1 MEKGRSFQ
9 KHRPTIGG
17 GGGGGVLIFF
27 FFFFYKKQRVLKFH
41 APVVD
46 QVCASLM
53 MLKATSNKP
62 IYLNGSLSYLI

>member
-17 GGGGGVLIFF
+17 GGGEFIIFF
-27 FFFFYKKQRVLKFH
+27 VVVVSSIQRVLKFH

-46 QVCASLM
+46 
-53 MLKATSNKP
+53 
-62 IYLNGSLSYLI
+62 

>member
-17 GGGGGVLIFF
+17 DFIMFF
-27 FFFFYKKQRVLKFH
+27 VVVVSSIERVLKFH

-46 QVCASLM
+46 YVCASLM

-62 IYLNGSLSYLI
+62 IYLNGSVSYLI

>member
-17 GGGGGVLIFF
+17 GGGGDFIMFF
-27 FFFFYKKQRVLKFH
+27 VVVVSSIQRVLKFH

-46 QVCASLM
+46 
-53 MLKATSNKP
+53 
-62 IYLNGSLSYLI
+62 

>member
-17 GGGGGVLIFF
+17 GGGDFKMFF
-27 FFFFYKKQRVLKFH
+27 VFFVSSIQRVLKFH

-46 QVCASLM
+46 
-53 MLKATSNKP
+53 
-62 IYLNGSLSYLI
+62 

>member
-17 GGGGGVLIFF
+17 GGGGEFIMFF
-27 FFFFYKKQRVLKFH
+27 VVVVSSIQRVLKFH

-46 QVCASLM
+46 
-53 MLKATSNKP
+53 
-62 IYLNGSLSYLI
+62 

>member
-17 GGGGGVLIFF
+17 GGGGEFLIFF
-27 FFFFYKKQRVLKFH
+27 VFVVSSIQRVLKFH

-46 QVCASLM
+46 
-53 MLKATSNKP
+53 
-62 IYLNGSLSYLI
+62 

>member
-17 GGGGGVLIFF
+17 GGDFIMFF
-27 FFFFYKKQRVLKFH
+27 VVVVSSIQRVLKFH

-46 QVCASLM
+46 
-53 MLKATSNKP
+53 
-62 IYLNGSLSYLI
+62 

>member
-17 GGGGGVLIFF
+17 GGGGGGFIMFF
-27 FFFFYKKQRVLKFH
+27 VVVVSSIQRVLKFH

-46 QVCASLM
+46 
-53 MLKATSNKP
+53 
-62 IYLNGSLSYLI
+62 

>member
-17 GGGGGVLIFF
+17 GGGDFIMFF
-27 FFFFYKKQRVLKFH
+27 VVVVSSIQRVLKFH

-46 QVCASLM
+46 
-53 MLKATSNKP
+53 
-62 IYLNGSLSYLI
+62 

>member
-17 GGGGGVLIFF
+17 GDFIMFF
-27 FFFFYKKQRVLKFH
+27 VVVVSSIQRVLKFH

-46 QVCASLM
+46 
-53 MLKATSNKP
+53 
-62 IYLNGSLSYLI
+62 

>member
-17 GGGGGVLIFF
+17 GGGAFIMFF
-27 FFFFYKKQRVLKFH
+27 FVVVSSIQRVLKFH

-46 QVCASLM
+46 
-53 MLKATSNKP
+53 
-62 IYLNGSLSYLI
+62 

>member
-17 GGGGGVLIFF
+17 EGGGDFIMFF
-27 FFFFYKKQRVLKFH
+27 VVVVSSIQRVLKFH

-46 QVCASLM
+46 
-53 MLKATSNKP
+53 
-62 IYLNGSLSYLI
+62 